1 MTGNVSMK
9 VSELLMERY
18 ARALLGA
25 PGRYARERDSSDSE
39 YNYTFDTIGYRTS
52 RGGEVTVTCG
62 EVLSDEDNY
71 TNTNHE
77 SPKSRRRVY

>member
-52 RGGEVTVTCG
+52 RGGEV
-62 EVLSDEDNY
+62 LSDEDNY